1 MVGDPGQTGH
11 RDPHPLLI
19 ENILNKTPLP
29 QGGALQVF
37 LYHMS
42 HGPGQN

>member
-11 RDPHPLLI
+11 RDPRPLLI
-19 ENILNKTPLP
+19 EKILNKNPPTP
-29 QGGALQVF
+29 GGCRPGF

-42 HGPGQN
+42 HGVGQN